1 MIFPAHKIFK
11 NYCVSSIHFNFR
23 FIKVTLEKNLRRRK
37 LFHIIMFIRCCKF
50 LVLYKIKMTRFS
62 FLFHIKWNINIYIHL
77 YILSQQR
84 CCQKAIFILRT
95 YIFFILVEFFLYFF
109 FGMFFQRNEKNKLY
123 RNEKFRIKKKERKKR
138 QHIYNIM

>member
-23 FIKVTLEKNLRRRK
+23 FIKVTLEKNLRRRRK

-95 YIFFILVEFFLYFF
+95 YIFFILVEFFYIFSSECFF
-109 FGMFFQRNEKNKLY
+109 KETKKTNYTEMKNSV
-123 RNEKFRIKKKERKKR
+123 
-138 QHIYNIM
+138 